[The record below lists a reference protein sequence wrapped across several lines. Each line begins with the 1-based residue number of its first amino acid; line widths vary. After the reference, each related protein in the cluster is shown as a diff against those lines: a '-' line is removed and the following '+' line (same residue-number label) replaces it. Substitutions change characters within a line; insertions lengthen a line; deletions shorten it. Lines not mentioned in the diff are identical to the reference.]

1 MNKCSFKTFI
11 NSNTKRIFFNCLL
24 PFGFLFLFS
33 LFFSYEVYARDLVTS
48 FQIFETEAKRILM
61 VLSVLS
67 VMIAG
72 GAYFFSKRFGS
83 EMLTSALIGI
93 FVFASA
99 STLFTLIYNSF
110 H

>member
-1 MNKCSFKTFI
+1 MIEKVFKTVF
-11 NSNTKRIFFNCLL
+11 
-24 PFGFLFLFS
+24 
-33 LFFSYEVYARDLVTS
+33 FFSMAFFLAYQAESRDLVTS
-48 FQIFETEAKRILM
+48 FQIFESEAKRILT

-67 VMIAG
+67 VMVSG

-99 STLFTLIYNSF
+99 STLFALIYNSF
-110 H
+110 Q